1 MIHYFKCMMN
11 YSLDKRSSR
20 RPRRSSR
27 SRTVVEK
34 LYRPHTFVE
43 MFRRWF
49 IQALLRSRSSSSSS
63 SSSYTVSRSRSR
75 RRRGRGGQ
83 GVKVREVKAGNNFE
97 NFENFEN
104 F

>member
-1 MIHYFKCMMN
+1 MMN
-11 YSLDKRSSR
+11 YSRDKRSSR
-20 RPRRSSR
+20 RPRRRSR

-43 MFRRWF
+43 MYRRCF
-49 IQALLRSRSSSSSS
+49 IQALLRSRSMSSSSSS

-75 RRRGRGGQ
+75 RRRSRGGQ
-83 GVKVREVKAGNNFE
+83 GVKVKKVKAGNNFE